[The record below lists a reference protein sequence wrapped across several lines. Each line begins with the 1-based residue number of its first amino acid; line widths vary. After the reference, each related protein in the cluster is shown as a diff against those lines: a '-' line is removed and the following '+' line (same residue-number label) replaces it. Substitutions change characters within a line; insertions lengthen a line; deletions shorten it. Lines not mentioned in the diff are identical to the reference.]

1 MALKGLKV
9 IEMAGLA
16 PVPMCGMILADFGA
30 QVTRIDKTL
39 NSNLDVLQGGKRTI
53 ALNLKKSK
61 ATEIVRK
68 ICKVSDVIIEP
79 FRPGVME
86 KLGLGPE
93 VLLKDNPRLIYA
105 RLTGY
110 GADGRG
116 LYGNRAGHDINYI
129 ATSGVLSM
137 FGRKGKNPQAPVN
150 FAADFAGGGLLCAFG
165 ICTALLERERS
176 GKGQIVDSAMVEGS
190 AYVASWMFRSR
201 ELPVWGN
208 PRGENVL
215 DGAAH
220 FYETYET
227 KDGKF
232 MSVGALESQFYAL
245 LLEGLGLTEDQAPH
259 FGNFEESKKLFTNIF
274 KSKTQAEWCEIF
286 DGVDACV
293 TPVVD
298 WQDAPNHPHNKDRGV
313 FRQKTDE
320 SDPAVPNP
328 APKLSRTPATS
339 QYGVG
344 VDCDYV
350 EVAVEV
356 MKEIGVGKEEMK
368 GLIDEGVLILDGRSK
383 L

>member
-1 MALKGLKV
+1 MALKGFKV

-39 NSNLDVLQGGKRTI
+39 NSNFDVLKGGKRTI
-53 ALNLKKSK
+53 ALDLKKSK

-93 VLLKDNPRLIYA
+93 VLLKDNPKLIYA
-105 RLTGY
+105 RLTGF

-116 LYGNRAGHDINYI
+116 LYGKRAGHDINYI

-137 FGRKGKNPQAPVN
+137 FGRKGENPYAPVN

-176 GKGQIVDSAMVEGS
+176 GKGQIVDSAMVDGS

-201 ELPVWGN
+201 DLPIWGN
-208 PRGENVL
+208 SRGDNML
-215 DGAAH
+215 DGKAH

-232 MSVGALESQFYAL
+232 MAVGAIEPQFYAL
-245 LLEGLGLTEDQAPH
+245 LLQGLELTDEQAPQ
-259 FGNFEESKKLFTNIF
+259 FDNFEESKQLFTQIF
-274 KSKTQAEWCEIF
+274 KSKTQSEWTAIF
-286 DGVDACV
+286 DGIDACV
-293 TPVVD
+293 TPVLD
-298 WQDAPNHPHNKDRGV
+298 WHEAPNHPHNKDRNV

-320 SDPAVPNP
+320 SDPVVPNP
-328 APKLSRTPATS
+328 APRLSRTPAKS

-344 VDCDYV
+344 TDRDYL
-350 EVAVEV
+350 EMAVEI
-356 MKEIGVGKEEMK
+356 MGEIGVGKEEMK
-368 GLIDEGVLILDGRSK
+368 GLVDDGVLVMDGKAK

>member
-1 MALKGLKV
+1 M
-9 IEMAGLA
+9 
-16 PVPMCGMILADFGA
+16 
-30 QVTRIDKTL
+30 
-39 NSNLDVLQGGKRTI
+39 DVLQDGKRKI
-53 ALNLKKSK
+53 ALDLKKPK
-61 ATEIVRK
+61 ATELVRK
-68 ICKVSDVIIEP
+68 LCKVSDVIIEP

-110 GADGRG
+110 GADSRG
-116 LYGNRAGHDINYI
+116 LYGKRAGHDINYI

-137 FGRKGKNPQAPVN
+137 FGRKGEKPYAPVN
-150 FAADFAGGGLLCAFG
+150 FTADFAGGGLLCAFG

-176 GKGQIVDSAMVEGS
+176 GKGQVVDSAMVEGS

-201 ELPVWGN
+201 ELPIWGTT
-208 PRGENVL
+208 RGDNTL
-215 DGAAH
+215 DGGSH

-232 MSVGALESQFYAL
+232 MAVGALETQFYAL
-245 LLEGLGLTEDQAPH
+245 LLQGLGLTEEQAPH
-259 FGNFEESKKLFTNIF
+259 FGNFEESKKLFTDIF
-274 KSKTQAEWCEIF
+274 KSKTQAEWCDIF

-298 WQDAPNHPHNKDRGV
+298 WQEAPNHPHNKDREV
-313 FRQKTDE
+313 FKQKTD
-320 SDPAVPNP
+320 AVVPNP

-339 QYGVG
+339 QYEVG
-344 VDCDYV
+344 KDCDYV
-350 EVAVEV
+350 EMAVEV
-356 MKEIGVGKEEMK
+356 MSEIGVGKDEMK
-368 GLIDEGVLILDGRSK
+368 ELISDGVLVLDGKSK